1 MSHDNGRGYVASAPG
16 DYRDARIKGNTV
28 IPLIIEIFGGVT
40 AHGRRAIR
48 HLAKRAE
55 TKGNDGTIYGTSRT
69 STRDFYTHHLR
80 RLALK
85 AMVGNAKAVRRAI
98 QSRKVALAA
107 SGALARGSI

>member
-1 MSHDNGRGYVASAPG
+1 VVLPWRRSESRGRE
-16 DYRDARIKGNTV
+16 D
-28 IPLIIEIFGGVT
+28 
-40 AHGRRAIR
+40 
-48 HLAKRAE
+48 AE